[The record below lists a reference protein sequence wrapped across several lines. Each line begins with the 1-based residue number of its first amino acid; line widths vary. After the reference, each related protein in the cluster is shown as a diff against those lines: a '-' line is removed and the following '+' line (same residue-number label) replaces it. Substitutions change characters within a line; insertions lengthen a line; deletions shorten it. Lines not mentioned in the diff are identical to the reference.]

1 LSAVTLATNGLQLGE
16 VADLKAQMFQFST
29 ELHLK
34 TELSIYQ
41 CPATCGNLLLAG
53 RCSFLHLN

>member
-1 LSAVTLATNGLQLGE
+1 MLTANGLQLGE

-34 TELSIYQ
+34 TECSI
-41 CPATCGNLLLAG
+41 
-53 RCSFLHLN
+53 

>member
-1 LSAVTLATNGLQLGE
+1 MPANGLQLGE

-34 TELSIYQ
+34 TECVRRQ
-41 CPATCGNLLLAG
+41 V
-53 RCSFLHLN
+53 H

>member
-1 LSAVTLATNGLQLGE
+1 VVSPLAFLDRLGFKLAHNVLQLGE

-34 TELSIYQ
+34 TECSI
-41 CPATCGNLLLAG
+41 
-53 RCSFLHLN
+53 